1 MPDREKVINII
12 IILVDDTS
20 TLLVMMM
27 ELQAG
32 MGNLFDRY
40 RPGCLH

>member
-1 MPDREKVINII
+1 MPDREKVIII

-20 TLLVMMM
+20 TLLVMRT

-32 MGNLFDRY
+32 MEDLFDRY